1 LPISARA
8 ARAKL
13 ARSRLAVEQGFTIME
28 ALVAAVVLMIGLV
41 GLLGMLIAGNH
52 ATSANRERQASTS
65 LAREVIENIRS
76 LGYSQIVTSSL
87 PSTLESVIPGSTL
100 SGSTLV
106 VTRDYTPGSPNPA
119 TATFDVSVT
128 ECSLD
133 DPADGYG
140 NHSLPPESGGS
151 WCPDVAASGTTD
163 TNPDDYKRVSVT
175 VTPTSGSTTSAVQQ
189 TILVYNRPTNGP
201 AVSCLSTTTSCPG
214 TNQTITSG
222 SSLTFNVTATASASA
237 VQWLVNGSAPPASEV
252 STTDPFTTS
261 GTTSSFTWVFPTA
274 DGTYTIAAR
283 VYDSNGN
290 VGTESTLQIT
300 LNRHQAIAP
309 TSLTA
314 GWNAQIGGVD
324 VQWVPSVDQ
333 DILYYNVYH
342 RYGSG
347 PAILACS
354 HVTGT
359 SCTDMSAVS
368 PNPSTEPTCTSTN
381 QSYTTSNNY
390 WVVGVDTDPSTGLP
404 RESTNTSP
412 TDDANLCDH
421 PPHAPTGLTGTLS
434 GGSMTLSWTAPS
446 PADPDSWDSIQEW
459 RIYRWPT
466 SQSATFPGSRLDLV
480 GSKNGSGNPVTSYTD
495 SSPDPGGVTQDYC
508 VTAVD
513 THLDESACSNVVSG

>member
-1 LPISARA
+1 MARA
-8 ARAKL
+8 ASARL
-13 ARSRLAVEQGFTIME
+13 ARSRIAAEQGFTIIE

-52 ATSANRERQASTS
+52 ATSANRERQDATS
-65 LAREVIENIRS
+65 LAREVIENVRT
-76 LGYSQIVTSSL
+76 LGYSQLVASSL
-87 PSTLESVIPGSTL
+87 PSTLQPMIPSATV

-106 VTRDYTPGSPNPA
+106 IPRSIYSFN
-119 TATFDVSVT
+119 VSVT

-140 NHSLPPESGGS
+140 NHALAPESGGS
-151 WCPDVAASGTTD
+151 WCPDVGASGTTD
-163 TNPDDYKRVSVT
+163 TNPDDYKRVSVA
-175 VTPTSGSTTSAVQQ
+175 VTPTNGSTISAVQQ

-222 SSLTFNVTATASASA
+222 SSLTFNVTATSSASA
-237 VQWLVNGSAPPASEV
+237 VQWLVNGSAPPASEI
-252 STTDPFTTS
+252 SSTDPYTTS
-261 GTTSSFTWVFPTA
+261 GTTSSFTWLFPTA

-354 HVTGT
+354 HATGT

-368 PNPSTEPTCTSTN
+368 PNPSTEPTCTGTN

-390 WVVGVDTDPSTGLP
+390 WVVGVDTDPSTGLS
-404 RESTNTSP
+404 RESTSTSP

-421 PPHAPTGLTGTLS
+421 PPNAPAGLTGTLT

-466 SQSATFPGSRLDLV
+466 SGSATFPGSRLDLV
-480 GSKNGSGNPVTSYTD
+480 GSKDGSGNPVTSYTD
-495 SSPDPGGVTQDYC
+495 SSADPGGVTQDYC

>member
-1 LPISARA
+1 MARA
-8 ARAKL
+8 ASSTL
-13 ARSRLAVEQGFTIME
+13 ARRTLAAEQGFTIIE
-28 ALVAAVVLMIGLV
+28 ALAAALVLVVGLV

-52 ATSANRERQASTS
+52 ATSANRERQAATS
-65 LAREVIENIRS
+65 LAREIVENVRT

-87 PSTLESVIPGSTL
+87 PSTLQSMIPGSTV

-106 VTRDYTPGSPNPA
+106 VTRDYTPSVTNPA
-119 TATFDVSVT
+119 TSSFDVSVT

-140 NHSLPPESGGS
+140 SHTSPPESGGS
-151 WCPDVAASGTTD
+151 WCPDVAPSGTTD
-163 TNPDDYKRVSVT
+163 TDPDDYKRVSVT
-175 VTPTSGSTTSAVQQ
+175 ITPANGNTIPAVQQ

-201 AVSCLSTTTSCPG
+201 AVSCLSTTTNCPG
-214 TNQTITSG
+214 SNETITTG
-222 SSLTFNVTATASASA
+222 TSLTFNVTSTSTASA
-237 VQWLVNGSAPPASEV
+237 VQWLVNGSPPPASEV
-252 STTDPFTTS
+252 STTDPYTTS
-261 GTTSSFTWVFPTA
+261 GTNSSFTWLFPTA
-274 DGTYTIAAR
+274 DGTYTIAAE

-290 VGTESTLQIT
+290 VGTQSTLQIT

-333 DILYYNVYH
+333 DVLYYNVYH
-342 RYGSG
+342 RYGSSG
-347 PAILACS
+347 SPILACS

-359 SCTDMSAVS
+359 SCTDLTATS
-368 PNPSTEPTCTSTN
+368 PNPSSEPTCTSTN

-390 WVVGVDTDPSTGLP
+390 WVVGVDTDPSSGLA
-404 RESTNTSP
+404 RESTNQSP
-412 TDDANLCDH
+412 SMDANLCDH
-421 PPHAPTGLTGTLS
+421 PPNAPTGLTATSSSGSVTLN
-434 GGSMTLSWTAPS
+434 WTAPS

-466 SQSATFPGSRLDLV
+466 SGSVSFPGSRYTLI
-480 GSKNGSGNPVTSYTD
+480 GATSGSGNQVRSYTD

-513 THLDESACSNVVSG
+513 THLDESSCSNVGSG